1 MLSPAGRKQQSD
13 SPSRS
18 GLELAAIVLLLAGWG
33 FGLYYF
39 AGPPVA
45 KLPTWPGWD
54 TLDVLIRSRWTTV
67 DGVIQVTVLAQWV
80 VWALLV
86 AWLVASLL
94 VELVLVAAEHGPAK
108 GTAWARRVHA
118 VVGRISFPL
127 VHKTIVLAFAI
138 NVAVRPP
145 SVGVAEAQP
154 VTQVW
159 AAQLDRTAGR
169 TATMAQSSADAVPV
183 RHTVQGGD
191 TLCGIAARLL
201 GDEERYREL
210 FELNV
215 GTARVGDH
223 GTVLKNP
230 DLIWPDLRLLLPA
243 QTPDAAI
250 EPPLAEPVPA
260 VAVQPTVTPT
270 PTSEPAAIAT
280 TSPTESNGGE
290 NNVGAAQA
298 SNVADPVVVPPPAE
312 APVRA
317 VPG

>member
-1 MLSPAGRKQQSD
+1 MLSPAGREQQSD

-45 KLPTWPGWD
+45 RLPTWPGWD

-67 DGVIQVTVLAQWV
+67 DGVVQVTVLALWV

-94 VELVLVAAEHGPAK
+94 VELVLVAAEHGPTK
-108 GTAWARRVHA
+108 GAAWARRAHA

-159 AAQLDRTAGR
+159 AAQVEHTAGR
-169 TATMAQSSADAVPV
+169 TAMMAQSSAEAVPV
-183 RHTVQGGD
+183 RHTVQVGD
-191 TLCGIAARLL
+191 TL
-201 GDEERYREL
+201 
-210 FELNV
+210 
-215 GTARVGDH
+215 
-223 GTVLKNP
+223 
-230 DLIWPDLRLLLPA
+230 W
-243 QTPDAAI
+243 
-250 EPPLAEPVPA
+250 
-260 VAVQPTVTPT
+260 
-270 PTSEPAAIAT
+270 AIAQRYYGT
-280 TSPTESNGGE
+280 GEEFDRIIQANDGRRMADGAIFTPAGVIRPGG
-290 NNVGAAQA
+290 A
-298 SNVADPVVVPPPAE
+298 
-312 APVRA
+312 
-317 VPG
+317 